1 MLFAAVLGGAA
12 GALTLR
18 AGASLLRAS
27 ALPSSRVT
35 MSTVSTALEIEQFGC
50 LTDNYGFLLHDSTTG
65 ETAAIDTPE
74 VGPIVEACERRGWT
88 LTHILN
94 THHHHDHAGGNAE
107 LKRRFGCTI
116 LGPAAETA
124 KIPTIDTPVQGGD
137 RFTFGAHQIDVLDVG
152 GHTLGHVAYHAA
164 DAGVA
169 FVGDSLFALGCGRLF
184 EGTPAQAWAS
194 LQRLAALPPDTKVY
208 CAHEYTE
215 ANLRFAL
222 TVDPGNPALQ
232 SRAIEIAEL
241 RAAGEPT
248 CALCSGPIFIFP
260 VEPLTRTPIPRDR
273 VPTSIGLELA
283 TNPFLRPQSETMRRH
298 LAVPEEESDEATFA
312 RIRKMKDNA

>member
-12 GALTLR
+12 GVLTIR
-18 AGASLLRAS
+18 AGTSLLRAS
-27 ALPSSRVT
+27 STPSSRVA
-35 MSTVSTALEIEQFGC
+35 MSTVSTALEVEQFGC
-50 LTDNYGFLLHDSTTG
+50 LSDNYGFLLHDATTG
-65 ETAAIDTPE
+65 STAAIDTPE

-116 LGPAAETA
+116 LGPAAERA

-137 RFTFGAHQIDVLDVG
+137 RFAFGAHQIDVLDVG

-222 TVDPGNPALQ
+222 TVDPDNPALQ
-232 SRAIEIAEL
+232 SRAVEIAEL
-241 RAAGEPT
+241 RAAGKPT
-248 CALCSGPIFIFP
+248 CAAVTRAAVGTAVAEALLHEAPDPCATGFPLRLGSSWQQIHSSGRAARRCGSTSRCRRRSR
-260 VEPLTRTPIPRDR
+260 TRPRLHGSGR
-273 VPTSIGLELA
+273 
-283 TNPFLRPQSETMRRH
+283 
-298 LAVPEEESDEATFA
+298 
-312 RIRKMKDNA
+312 